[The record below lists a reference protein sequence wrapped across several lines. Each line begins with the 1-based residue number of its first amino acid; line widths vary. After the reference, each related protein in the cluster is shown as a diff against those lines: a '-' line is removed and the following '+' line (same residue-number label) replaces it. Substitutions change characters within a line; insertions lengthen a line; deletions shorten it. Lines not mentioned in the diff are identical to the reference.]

1 MRATP
6 SNKFLFLSFLLLFA
20 VACATK
26 SRVPTSSQPRTTTTT
41 KPRTTTTKPR
51 TSTSNKA
58 PTVTAEAKTRQ
69 LLITEAEKHKGVPY
83 KYAGKDPKGFDCSG
97 FTYYVYGKHNIQLS
111 GSSGAQ
117 SKQGKEIPIAK
128 AKNGDL
134 VFFGREGRT
143 GRIQHVGLVYK
154 NNSSGLYMIH
164 SSSKRGIVI
173 DNVTTSSYWKPKLL
187 FARRVLP
194 TQ

>member
-1 MRATP
+1 MQSR
-6 SNKFLFLSFLLLFA
+6 SLYQVLFFSFLLCFA
-20 VACATK
+20 IACSTKRKATTASK
-26 SRVPTSSQPRTTTTT
+26 PPASSSN
-41 KPRTTTTKPR
+41 
-51 TSTSNKA
+51 STSNKA
-58 PTVTAEAKTRQ
+58 PNKGSSTKEPTVTAEVKTRQ
-69 LLITEAEKHKGVPY
+69 LIIKEAEKHKGVPY

-111 GSSGAQ
+111 SSSGAQ

-134 VFFGREGRT
+134 LFFGREGRD

-154 NNSSGLYMIH
+154 NTSEGLYMIH

-173 DNVTTSSYWKPKLL
+173 DNVTTSKYWKPKLL

-194 TQ
+194 Q